1 MSETPIQFSGF
12 ISTHSV
18 ETTIQELKKRIL
30 DNSAPKRVKIYGIV
44 VESELNESGDFG
56 SYLGIID
63 DSTERIH
70 FKTDKTHKV
79 KQFVKVVGDLIILH
93 NGVPVIH
100 ADVLQDFSKLN
111 MDLYTRYRKLKEKI
125 NK

>member
-18 ETTIQELKKRIL
+18 EITIQELKEKIL
-30 DNSAPKRVKIYGIV
+30 EDNAPKRVKIYGVV

-56 SYLGIID
+56 SYLGIVD

-79 KQFVKVVGDLIILH
+79 KQFVKVVGDLIILP
-93 NGVPVIH
+93 NGVPVVH
-100 ADVLQDFSKLN
+100 ADILQDFSKLN
-111 MDLYTRYRKLKEKI
+111 MDLYTRYRKLKDKI